1 MYARPRLSIKKR
13 KEVYSE
19 KNAVEFKRTLEAF
32 SEACCSWWGNLLK
45 IPILSIQED
54 LSLSLRP
61 YKRGTFDKVRID
73 KKNML
78 SLKVRIFGMIKTLYE
93 SRMPPEY
100 ITQFLVSL
108 LDDDNYFYKGYF
120 YPEEERKIELD
131 EFGGTR
137 GMVREPS
144 DKKDLDVDKACKR
157 GQVILGEKSLKKRK
171 VDASRARLILQ
182 NFVFLRCIVN
192 HCLVTPW
199 VFRVGRKPTK
209 NQSVKI
215 VDNLRVVATIMFL
228 ALRGANENI
237 PECRPNLRKKYA
249 SKLPKD
255 ERDDDDDEVEKEEED
270 ERLKAETGRGRWG
283 QGQGQRQ

>member
-1 MYARPRLSIKKR
+1 MYARPRLSIRKR

-45 IPILSIQED
+45 IPILSMPED

-137 GMVREPS
+137 GWLESLAIRKIWMS
-144 DKKDLDVDKACKR
+144 IKLAR
-157 GQVILGEKSLKKRK
+157 G
-171 VDASRARLILQ
+171 
-182 NFVFLRCIVN
+182 
-192 HCLVTPW
+192 
-199 VFRVGRKPTK
+199 
-209 NQSVKI
+209 VK
-215 VDNLRVVATIMFL
+215 
-228 ALRGANENI
+228 
-237 PECRPNLRKKYA
+237 
-249 SKLPKD
+249 
-255 ERDDDDDEVEKEEED
+255 
-270 ERLKAETGRGRWG
+270 
-283 QGQGQRQ
+283 